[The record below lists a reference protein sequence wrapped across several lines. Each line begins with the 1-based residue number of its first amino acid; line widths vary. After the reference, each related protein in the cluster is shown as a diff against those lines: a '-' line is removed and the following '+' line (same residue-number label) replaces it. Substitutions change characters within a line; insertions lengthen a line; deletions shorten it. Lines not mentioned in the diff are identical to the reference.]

1 MIQVLAPQG
10 RGVKSGIAWGR
21 GTLYPNTMLRRGAS
35 RLGEA
40 PRSPGASEDPAN
52 SRKPLH
58 LCPPVQVA
66 DSGTRCT
73 VPTHSGARCD
83 RGPSYCCKPV
93 WLPCR
98 ACGMEQGVE
107 RKGEEPGRPAGGACS
122 LPESRPPRSLLAAS
136 LARTPARRAG
146 TRGRRVLP
154 LLGLHPRSRLALPPA
169 AAGSWWSACYSAGE
183 RSGGKEGERGDTH
196 TGRGARAL
204 HTRSRASPSPRVR
217 AECGPAAGPGTCR
230 LRRCPGSAPPAAR
243 RSHQG
248 TRDIPTTCPPWR
260 NWSWPPKLQHAGRG
274 R

>member
-1 MIQVLAPQG
+1 MPGAGARSTPTQCSAVGLQDSEKRLEA
-10 RGVKSGIAWGR
+10 
-21 GTLYPNTMLRRGAS
+21 LELRRILLIPGSRFTSALPFRLRTAALGAQS
-35 RLGEA
+35 
-40 PRSPGASEDPAN
+40 PRT
-52 SRKPLH
+52 
-58 LCPPVQVA
+58 
-66 DSGTRCT
+66 DSGD
-73 VPTHSGARCD
+73 RCD

-136 LARTPARRAG
+136 FARTPARRAG